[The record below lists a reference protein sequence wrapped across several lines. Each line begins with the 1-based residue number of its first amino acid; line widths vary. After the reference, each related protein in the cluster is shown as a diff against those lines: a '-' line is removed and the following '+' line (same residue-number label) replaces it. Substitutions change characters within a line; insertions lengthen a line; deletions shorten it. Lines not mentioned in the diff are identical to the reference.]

1 MSIGFGAWLL
11 KQTGRD
17 DVVGDLADD
26 AARDAEFALRVHD
39 AYAYIDGR
47 VTDPIIKR
55 ALHTAFAEYQRTL
68 RVVTLPLKAES
79 TTNVR
84 EHWGARAARSKK
96 HRNAALLL
104 SKSLT
109 RNVRAAL
116 VVTLTRVS
124 PRELDDD
131 NLRASMK
138 SARDGV
144 ASSLRVDDRTR
155 LVEWRYAQRRGEPH
169 ENAIEIEF
177 SSVAAPQRSTP

>member
-1 MSIGFGAWLL
+1 MSIGFGRWLL
-11 KQTGRD
+11 KQKGRD
-17 DVVGDLADD
+17 DVVGDLANDAAGDTELVVDD
-26 AARDAEFALRVHD
+26 A
-39 AYAYIDGR
+39 YSYIDGR
-47 VTDPIIKR
+47 VIDPIIKR
-55 ALHTAFAEYQRTL
+55 ALYTAFAEYQRTL

-84 EHWGARAARSKK
+84 EHWGAKAARAKK
-96 HRNAALLL
+96 HRGAAALL

-116 VVTLTRVS
+116 IVTLTRVS

-131 NLRASMK
+131 NLRSSMK

-144 ASSLRVDDRTR
+144 ASALRVDDRTP

-177 SSVAAPQRSTP
+177 SSAAQPRSTP